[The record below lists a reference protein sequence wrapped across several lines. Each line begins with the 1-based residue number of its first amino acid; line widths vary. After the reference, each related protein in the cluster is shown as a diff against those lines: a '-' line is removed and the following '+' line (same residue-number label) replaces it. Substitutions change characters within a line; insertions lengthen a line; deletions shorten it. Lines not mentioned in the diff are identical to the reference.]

1 MLEKVKE
8 FFEQEYKD
16 TERLLTRKDRPFWA
30 EPKECVDKAIQRCLG
45 VAQFVQYC
53 DVKYEDLGCYEEIRE
68 RFEKLLEETLDKDRK
83 KQYNKLIK
91 GKEVA

>member
-16 TERLLTRKDRPFWA
+16 TERLLIREDRPFWA

-45 VAQFVQYC
+45 VAQFVQHC

-83 KQYNKLIK
+83 K
-91 GKEVA
+91 

>member
-16 TERLLTRKDRPFWA
+16 TKRLLTREDRPFWA
-30 EPKECVDKAIQRCLG
+30 EPRECVDKAIQRCLG
-45 VAQFVQYC
+45 VTQFVQYC

-68 RFEKLLEETLDKDRK
+68 RFENLLKEVLDK
-83 KQYNKLIK
+83 
-91 GKEVA
+91 

>member
-16 TERLLTRKDRPFWA
+16 TERLLTREDRPFWA

>member
-8 FFEQEYKD
+8 FFEKEYTD
-16 TERLLTRKDRPFWA
+16 VERLLTKEDKPWWA
-30 EPKECVDKAIQRCLG
+30 DPKECVDKAIQRCLG

-68 RFEKLLEETLDKDRK
+68 RFEKLLEEVLDKQR
-83 KQYNKLIK
+83 NK
-91 GKEVA
+91 